1 MNIRFPTAI
10 LLAAALAIPV
20 FGEGVPY
27 PAGTRAQHFTF
38 QGSPGSDQPI
48 IRPPAAY
55 LDDDGYGFVDSSAVR
70 GEATG
75 AEAPEYLRFD
85 VKLPDGNYDVSLLL
99 GNPSKETDVSVKA
112 EAHRGMATNIHTNP
126 RQAVTV
132 NFTVNVHTNKLLIPI
147 DTDGRLTVE
156 VVGKNPSLMKYDVK
170 PNDTAATVYIAGDS
184 TACDWDDPPWSSW
197 GDMLPLMFK
206 PGTVAVADRASS
218 GRSSKSFID
227 EKRLADILDTMKQG
241 DYLLIQFGHNDQ
253 KTDEARH
260 TDPETTFKSTLQ
272 IYIDEARKR
281 GATPILVTPMPRRNF
296 TADGKIENTLGD
308 YPKAIRELAAA
319 DKVALIDLNAEAG
332 KFYEALG
339 PDKSK
344 TAFLF
349 YPPGTFPNHKEELKD
364 NTHFNSYGAYELAKI
379 IAHGI
384 QQAGLPLAQDLTDI
398 PPQNLD
404 AGKQPV
410 GLDFNYLM
418 ATK

>member
-1 MNIRFPTAI
+1 MRLPAAMI
-10 LLAAALAIPV
+10 LAAAFAVPA
-20 FGEGVPY
+20 FAEGVPY
-27 PAGTRAQHFTF
+27 AAGTRAQHFTF
-38 QGSPGSDQPI
+38 QGSPGNDQPI

-55 LDDDGYGFVDSSAVR
+55 KDDDGYGFVDSSAVR

-75 AEAPEYLRFD
+75 AEAPDYLRFD
-85 VKLPDGNYDVSLLL
+85 VKLPDGNYDVSLML
-99 GNPSKETDVSVKA
+99 GNPSRETDVSVKA
-112 EAHRGMATNIHTNP
+112 EAHRGVATNIHTNP
-126 RQAVTV
+126 RQSAVV

-156 VVGKNPSLMKYDVK
+156 IVGKNPSIMKYDVK
-170 PNDTAATVYIAGDS
+170 PNESAATVYIAGDS

-227 EKRLADILDTMKQG
+227 EKRLADILDTIKQG

-253 KTDEARH
+253 KPDAARH
-260 TDPETTFKSTLQ
+260 TDPETTFKQTLQ

-281 GATPILVTPMPRRNF
+281 GAIPILVTPMPRRNF
-296 TADGKIENTLGD
+296 TADGHVQNTLGD
-308 YPKAIRELAAA
+308 YPRAIRELAAA
-319 DKVALIDLNAEAG
+319 DKVPLIDLNAEAG
-332 KFYEALG
+332 RFYEALG
-339 PDKSK
+339 PEKSK
-344 TAFLF
+344 SAFLF
-349 YPPGTFPNHKEELKD
+349 YPGGTFPSHKDELQD

-384 QQAGLPLAQDLTDI
+384 QQSGLPLAQDLTDI

-404 AGKQPV
+404 STKQPV

-418 ATK
+418 STR